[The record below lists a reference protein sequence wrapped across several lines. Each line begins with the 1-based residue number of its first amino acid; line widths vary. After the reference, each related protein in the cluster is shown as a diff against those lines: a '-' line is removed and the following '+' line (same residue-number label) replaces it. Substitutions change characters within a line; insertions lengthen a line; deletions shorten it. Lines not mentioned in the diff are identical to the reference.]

1 MKKDRFRRL
10 AAMVLAAATLWVTA
24 AAMGSDSLR
33 DAAAAV
39 RDSVRLPEMLLRWEL
54 GDMAA
59 ADTLALPALLAL
71 RESPLLLSAWADV
84 AALPQDETATEK
96 TPAAPVPVTPA
107 PQPEVQPSDHLEDN
121 GAASQTIAPASPS
134 GFVQVGDVFIKNN
147 STKALEPGWFDG
159 TFAAKLSE
167 DAPQVL
173 IVHTHGSEAYTMP
186 KGQEYVPT
194 GTCRTADTSVNMIR
208 VGDEIAAALSSYGIS
223 VLHDRALYDDPAY
236 DGAYERA
243 ADAIRGYLDKYP
255 TLSFVLDVH
264 RDAIESPSG
273 ARYAPVC
280 TVEGRQAAQVMIIC
294 GCDNGTTVQ
303 LPNWRQNLRFAAAW
317 ERSMEQLYPGFTRPV
332 LLSYR
337 FYNQDLTNGSL
348 LIEVGG
354 HGNNLNEA
362 LYAGPLAAKGL
373 AAALL
378 GGGSA

>member
-1 MKKDRFRRL
+1 MKRDRFRRL
-10 AAMVLAAATLWVTA
+10 AAMMLAAATLWVTA

-39 RDSVRLPEMLLRWEL
+39 RDSVRLPETLLRWEL

-59 ADTLALPALLAL
+59 ADTLA

-84 AALPQDETATEK
+84 AALPQDGTAPEK

-107 PQPEVQPSDHLEDN
+107 PQPEAEPSGHEDN

-186 KGQEYVPT
+186 KGQAYAPT

-243 ADAIRGYLDKYP
+243 ADAIRGYLAKYP

-264 RDAIESPSG
+264 RDAIEDKAGHQYKVITREDPHCAQISFVMGSNNDHWLENVKLAVAIQQRLTELSPTLMRPMTLRNSNYNQHLTTG
-273 ARYAPVC
+273 SMLVEVGTAGNSLDEALRAARLFAA
-280 TVEGRQAAQVMIIC
+280 GFAQVVT
-294 GCDNGTTVQ
+294 GT
-303 LPNWRQNLRFAAAW
+303 
-317 ERSMEQLYPGFTRPV
+317 
-332 LLSYR
+332 
-337 FYNQDLTNGSL
+337 
-348 LIEVGG
+348 
-354 HGNNLNEA
+354 
-362 LYAGPLAAKGL
+362 
-373 AAALL
+373 
-378 GGGSA
+378 

>member
-1 MKKDRFRRL
+1 MRKDRFRRL
-10 AAMVLAAATLWVTA
+10 AAMTLAAATLWVTA

-54 GDMAA
+54 GDMTA

-84 AALPQDETATEK
+84 AALPQTEPAAEK

-107 PQPEVQPSDHLEDN
+107 PSPEAVPSGHEDN

-186 KGQEYVPT
+186 PGEEYEDT
-194 GTCRTADTSVNMIR
+194 GSFRTADASVSVIR
-208 VGDEIAAALSSYGIS
+208 VGDELARVLSGYGIS
-223 VLHDRALYDDPAY
+223 VLHDRALYDDPEY
-236 DGAYERA
+236 NGAYYRA
-243 ADAIRGYLDKYP
+243 EDAIEAYMEKYP
-255 TLSFVLDVH
+255 SIGFILDVH
-264 RDAIESPSG
+264 RDALEDKAGHQYKVVTREDPD
-273 ARYAPVC
+273 C
-280 TVEGRQAAQVMIIC
+280 AQVSLVM
-294 GCDNGTTVQ
+294 GSSWEGWQENLKFAVAVQ
-303 LPNWRQNLRFAAAW
+303 QHLTERYPTLMRPLTLRNSDYNEYFTPGGLLVEIGAA
-317 ERSMEQLYPGFTRPV
+317 G
-332 LLSYR
+332 
-337 FYNQDLTNGSL
+337 NSL
-348 LIEVGG
+348 D
-354 HGNNLNEA
+354 EA
-362 LYAGPLAAKGL
+362 LKAVRVFGEGFAEVVTGK
-373 AAALL
+373 
-378 GGGSA
+378 